1 MTTTRTF
8 LGIPVEGEI
17 NEGSKRAPQKP
28 LAELQPL
35 LQALLDDETI
45 ACFGWHQYTP
55 FFNDGDPCNFSANAV
70 WVARPE
76 DLDPDIDE
84 DSEHDTGSLDVS
96 YNDHL
101 GSYEGGE
108 WVPDPEN
115 PPRNKRVGAVY
126 EGPDKARYDR
136 CMELYHAV
144 DSGEFDDVL
153 LEAFGDHAEITVRRT
168 GIQVEY
174 YSHD

>member
-1 MTTTRTF
+1 MTTRTF
-8 LGIPVEGEI
+8 LGIPVEGDI
-17 NEGSKRAPQKP
+17 NEGSKRPAQKS
-28 LAELQPL
+28 LEELQPL
-35 LQALLDDETI
+35 LQVLLDDEAI

-55 FFNDGDPCNFSANAV
+55 FFNDGEPCVFSASAV

-84 DSEHDTGSLDVS
+84 DDEQDTDSLDVS

-115 PPRNKRVGAVY
+115 PGRNKLVGEAY
-126 EGPDKARYDR
+126 EGPDQARYDR
-136 CMELYHAV
+136 CMALYNAV
-144 DSGEFDDVL
+144 DSGEFDNVL
-153 LEAFGDHAEITVRRT
+153 LEAFGDHARITVRRD
-168 GIQVEY
+168 GIQVDSYE
-174 YSHD
+174 HD